1 MPSRDL
7 PVRPNLEQYRKQARE
22 LLEQFRAGQS
32 DALARFR
39 EHHPDRRTAFAGSR
53 RAFRLSH
60 AQCVLAREHG
70 FDSWPKFA
78 RHVDAAG
85 RTACAPRVQ
94 QAIQLQVPTRNEV
107 NLGVFLRDG
116 SRILT
121 ATEGEPVRLWDPASG
136 SCLREFGGYSNHAW
150 ALKVMPDGRSIIVGC
165 RDGGVRV
172 VELADG
178 NVTKEL
184 AGHRGFVRCVD
195 ATADLAVA
203 ISGGMEDR
211 ALRVWDVA
219 SEQCVKV
226 LDGHQGGIYCVALD
240 GEGRRALSGS
250 RDGTVRLWDLAS
262 SRCVGVL
269 DAHTYHVHAV
279 AWAAD
284 GRRALSCSQDIRL
297 WDLTSGR
304 CLRAVEGHTKTIRSV
319 VWSPDQRLALSA
331 AHDQTVRV
339 WDVESGA
346 CVRVF
351 TGHSAGVI
359 SAVWSSGDRVLSC
372 DWNGEVRAW
381 ELGA

>member
-1 MPSRDL
+1 
-7 PVRPNLEQYRKQARE
+7 
-22 LLEQFRAGQS
+22 
-32 DALARFR
+32 
-39 EHHPDRRTAFAGSR
+39 
-53 RAFRLSH
+53 
-60 AQCVLAREHG
+60 VLAREHG

-78 RHVDAAG
+78 KHVDAAG
-85 RTACAPRVQ
+85 RAASTPLVPQ
-94 QAIQLQVPTRNEV
+94 VIQLQVPTRNEV

-121 ATEGEPVRLWDPASG
+121 ATEGEPVRLWNPASG
-136 SCLREFGGYSNHAW
+136 SCLREFGGYSHHAW
-150 ALKVMPDGRSIIVGC
+150 ALKAMPDGRSIIVGC

-172 VELADG
+172 VDLADG
-178 NVTKEL
+178 SVTKML

-195 ATADLAVA
+195 ATTDLAVA
-203 ISGGMEDR
+203 ISGGMQDQ
-211 ALRVWDVA
+211 ALRVWDVG
-219 SEQCVKV
+219 SEQCLHV

-240 GEGRRALSGS
+240 GEGQRALSGS
-250 RDGTVRLWDLAS
+250 RDGTVRLWDLDSA
-262 SRCVGVL
+262 RCVRAL

-297 WDLTSGR
+297 WDLASGR
-304 CLRAVEGHTKTIRSV
+304 CLRVFEGHTDTIRSV

-346 CVRVF
+346 CVRVL

-359 SAVWSSGDRVLSC
+359 DAVWGSGGRALSC
-372 DWNGEVRAW
+372 DWNGELRVW

>member
-22 LLEQFRAGQS
+22 LLDEFRAGQS

-39 EHHPDRRTAFAGSR
+39 EHHPGGRKAFAGSR
-53 RAFRLSH
+53 RAYRLSD

-78 RHVDAAG
+78 RHVDVAG
-85 RTACAPRVQ
+85 RAAPAPRAPQV
-94 QAIQLQVPTRNEV
+94 IQLQVPTRNEV
-107 NLGVFLRDG
+107 NLGVFSRDG

-121 ATEGEPVRLWDPASG
+121 ATEGEPVRLWDPANG
-136 SCLREFGGYSNHAW
+136 SCLRELGGYSNHAW
-150 ALKVMPDGRSIIVGC
+150 ALKDMPDGPSIIVGC
-165 RDGGVRV
+165 RDGRVRV
-172 VELADG
+172 VDLADG
-178 NVTKEL
+178 RVTRML
-184 AGHRGFVRCVD
+184 TGHRGLVRCVD

-203 ISGGMEDR
+203 ISGGMQDQ
-211 ALRVWDVA
+211 ALRVWDVVA
-219 SEQCVKV
+219 ERCVQV

-240 GEGRRALSGS
+240 GEGHRALSGA
-250 RDGTVRLWDLAS
+250 RDGTVRLWDLDSA
-262 SRCVGVL
+262 RCVRVL

-297 WDLTSGR
+297 WDLASGR
-304 CLRAVEGHTKTIRSV
+304 CLRVFEGHTDTIRSV

-346 CVRVF
+346 CVRVL

-359 SAVWSSGDRVLSC
+359 DAVWGSGGRALSC
-372 DWNGEVRAW
+372 DWNGELRVW